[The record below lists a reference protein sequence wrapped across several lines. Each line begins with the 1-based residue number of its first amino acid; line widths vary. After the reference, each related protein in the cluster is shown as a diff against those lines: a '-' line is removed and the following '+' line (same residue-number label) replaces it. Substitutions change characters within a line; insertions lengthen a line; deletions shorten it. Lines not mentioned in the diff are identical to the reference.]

1 MSSAFQKLSKVLAF
15 CLANLLFGWYLWPM
29 VLSDIPVW
37 TNNEIYL
44 NLLVYLHQLTVFW
57 YGLLVLSECALED
70 LVLIT
75 LIILT
80 DIVHISLSGAFLVH
94 SAIGGGGDF
103 RLSIVAL
110 LDMSLSFF
118 CSIRW
123 PFVVA

>member
-1 MSSAFQKLSKVLAF
+1 
-15 CLANLLFGWYLWPM
+15 M

-70 LVLIT
+70 LVFIT